1 MFSFLKRV
9 ETGKIRDHIEY
20 SSCKVIFL
28 DYFMK
33 KKHYLTKKDLPMQSR
48 TANRSVFFI
57 PGCCPIAVRTI
68 QGDASMQHDGDLTD
82 LRHTHD
88 FAELIIITR
97 GCGKHWINGEL
108 YPVFAGDVFLI
119 QGNSEHFFEER
130 QALSMYNI
138 MFDDFY
144 LKAHLRSLRS
154 MPGFNAFFLFE
165 PTYRRRHKFQSRL
178 HLAPEALFPLTRL
191 LHQMDT
197 ESRQQSPG
205 FDLLLLSRVLE
216 IFVILSREYLQTQNP
231 MARSLC
237 RLGELITL
245 LENQYAQSWT
255 LARISRLV
263 AMAPSTLLPVFRDV
277 TGHSPIEYLLH
288 VRLSKAAERLLKTTD
303 TVGEIASRC
312 GFPDSN
318 YFSRQFRKHYGCSPR
333 QYRGKKTQELQR

>member
-1 MFSFLKRV
+1 
-9 ETGKIRDHIEY
+9 
-20 SSCKVIFL
+20 
-28 DYFMK
+28 
-33 KKHYLTKKDLPMQSR
+33 MQSL
-48 TANRSVFFI
+48 TANRSDFFI
-57 PGCCPIAVRTI
+57 SGCCPIAVRTI
-68 QGDASMQHDGDLTD
+68 QGDAIKQHEGDLTD

-108 YPVFAGDVFLI
+108 YEVSAGDVFLI

-130 QALSMYNI
+130 RALSMYNI
-138 MFDDFY
+138 MFDEFY

-191 LHQMDT
+191 LHQMDS
-197 ESRQQSPG
+197 ESRQRAPG
-205 FDLLLLSRVLE
+205 FDLILLSRVLE
-216 IFVILSREYLQTQNP
+216 IFVILSRAYLQVQNL

-245 LENQYAQSWT
+245 LENEYAQAWT
-255 LARISRLV
+255 LARISKMV

-288 VRLSKAAERLLKTTD
+288 VRISKAAERLLKTSD
-303 TVGEIASRC
+303 SIAEVASSC

-318 YFSRQFRKHYGCSPR
+318 YFSRQFRTHYGCSPR
-333 QYRGKKTQELQR
+333 QYRDKKLQALQR